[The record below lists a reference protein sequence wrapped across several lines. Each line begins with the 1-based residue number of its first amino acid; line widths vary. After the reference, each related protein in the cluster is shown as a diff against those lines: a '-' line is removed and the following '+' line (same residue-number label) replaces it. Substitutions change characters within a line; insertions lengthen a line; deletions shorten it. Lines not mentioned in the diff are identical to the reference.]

1 MKPAPNRGG
10 ELSGKARIQT
20 PVPIAYTAFFQD
32 ESEIMSRRLLLKAMA
47 ALSGW
52 LAFAGGVFGRTLPR
66 AAAVPGGV
74 AIVPLG
80 ASSEPPV
87 AHLKARR
94 LMVAGDAA
102 QWNAIVGIALSTK
115 EGSTLRI
122 GVERPDGTNDEVPV
136 VVGTKRY
143 ATQEL
148 TVKPGQVNL
157 SEENL
162 ARYRRE
168 SAHLKKIRR
177 TFSEAPP
184 DSLSLMQPCE
194 GVRSS
199 SFGLRRVFNGE
210 SRNPHSGMDLAAPE
224 GAPVLATAAGR
235 VIDRGDYFFS
245 GNMIILDHGQG
256 LLTLYAHLSAMDVDV
271 GEQVERGAQI
281 GRVGATGRVTGA
293 HLHFGVYLNS
303 VPVDPALFLG

>member
-1 MKPAPNRGG
+1 
-10 ELSGKARIQT
+10 
-20 PVPIAYTAFFQD
+20 
-32 ESEIMSRRLLLKAMA
+32 MSRRLFLKLMTAISGLL
-47 ALSGW
+47 SVV
-52 LAFAGGVFGRTLPR
+52 GGAFGRTLPR
-66 AAAVPGGV
+66 PAAVPGGV
-74 AIVPLG
+74 AIVALG
-80 ASSEPPV
+80 ESAQPPV
-87 AHLKARR
+87 ATLGEQPV
-94 LMVAGDAA
+94 MVASDGA
-102 QWNAIVGIALSTK
+102 QWHAVVGISLSTK
-115 EGSTLRI
+115 QGSTLRI
-122 GVERPDGTNDEVPV
+122 AVRRPNGDADEVPIE
-136 VVGTKRY
+136 VGSKQY

-177 TFSEAPP
+177 TFSDYLPG
-184 DSLSLMQPCE
+184 SLLLMQPCE

-224 GAPVLATAAGR
+224 GAPVLAAASGR

-256 LLTLYAHLSAMDVDV
+256 LLTLYAHLSAMDVEV
-271 GEQVERGAQI
+271 GEQVERGARI
-281 GRVGATGRVTGA
+281 GLVGATGRVTGA

-303 VPVDPALFLG
+303 VPVDPALFLA

>member
-1 MKPAPNRGG
+1 MFLKLMTVVSGM
-10 ELSGKARIQT
+10 LS
-20 PVPIAYTAFFQD
+20 V
-32 ESEIMSRRLLLKAMA
+32 
-47 ALSGW
+47 
-52 LAFAGGVFGRTLPR
+52 AGSAFGRTLPR

-74 AIVPLG
+74 AIVGLG
-80 ASSEPPV
+80 ESVQAPV
-87 AHLKARR
+87 ASLDGQPV
-94 LMVAGDAA
+94 MVANDGAR
-102 QWNAIVGIALSTK
+102 WNAVVGISLSTK
-115 EGSTLRI
+115 EGSTLRVAVRHPN
-122 GVERPDGTNDEVPV
+122 GEADEVPIE
-136 VVGTKRY
+136 VGSKQY

-168 SAHLKKIRR
+168 SAHLKKIRQ
-177 TFSEAPP
+177 TFSEQLPG
-184 DSLSLMQPCE
+184 SLLLMQPCE

-224 GAPVLATAAGR
+224 GTPVVAAAAGR

-256 LLTLYAHLSAMDVDV
+256 LLTLYAHLSEMNVDV
-271 GEQVERGAQI
+271 GDQVEQGAQI
-281 GRVGATGRVTGA
+281 GLVGATGRVTGA

-303 VPVDPALFLG
+303 VPVDPALFLS

>member
-1 MKPAPNRGG
+1 
-10 ELSGKARIQT
+10 
-20 PVPIAYTAFFQD
+20 
-32 ESEIMSRRLLLKAMA
+32 MSRRLFLKLMTAVSGLL
-47 ALSGW
+47 SV
-52 LAFAGGVFGRTLPR
+52 AGSVFGRTLPR

-74 AIVPLG
+74 AIVGLG
-80 ASSEPPV
+80 ESAQPPV
-87 AHLKARR
+87 ATLGGQPV
-94 LMVAGDAA
+94 MVASDGT
-102 QWNAIVGIALSTK
+102 QWNAVVGISLSTQQ
-115 EGSTLRI
+115 GSTLRI
-122 GVERPDGTNDEVPV
+122 AVRHPNGEADEVPIE
-136 VVGTKRY
+136 VGSKQY

-157 SEENL
+157 SEKNL

-168 SAHLKKIRR
+168 SAHLKKICQ
-177 TFSEAPP
+177 TFSEQLPG
-184 DSLSLMQPCE
+184 SLLLMQPCE

-224 GAPVLATAAGR
+224 GTPVLAAASGR

-256 LLTLYAHLSAMDVDV
+256 LLTLYAHLSAMNVDV
-271 GEQVERGAQI
+271 GEQVEQGAQI
-281 GRVGATGRVTGA
+281 GLVGATGRVTGA

-303 VPVDPALFLG
+303 VPVDPALFLI

>member
-1 MKPAPNRGG
+1 
-10 ELSGKARIQT
+10 
-20 PVPIAYTAFFQD
+20 
-32 ESEIMSRRLLLKAMA
+32 MSRRIFFKALA
-47 ALSGW
+47 AVSGW
-52 LAFAGGVFGRTLPR
+52 LAFAGNVFGRAMPR

-80 ASSEPPV
+80 AWSEAPV
-87 AHLKARR
+87 AHLGDRR
-94 LMVAGDAA
+94 LMVVGDPE
-102 QWNAIVGIALSTK
+102 QWKAVVGIALSTS
-115 EGSTLRI
+115 EGSSLSVKVR
-122 GVERPDGTNDEVPV
+122 RPDGSSDSVSVPV
-136 VVGTKRY
+136 SGKQY

-177 TFSEAPP
+177 TFSETPP
-184 DSLSLMQPCE
+184 ETLALSQPCE

-199 SFGLRRVFNGE
+199 SFGLRRVFNGQ

-224 GAPVLATAAGR
+224 GTPVLASADG
-235 VIDRGDYFFS
+235 VVVDRGDYFFS
-245 GNMIILDHGQG
+245 GNMIIIDHGQG
-256 LLTLYAHLSAMDVDV
+256 LLTLYAHLSAMDVTV
-271 GEQVERGAQI
+271 GERVERGAQI

-303 VPVDPALFLG
+303 VPVDPALFLV